1 VYWQAKTVSPACGD
15 ENPLPCYNSTEPGG
29 RKERVMVAHLTGRS
43 PITPRQVLPMPDRIP
58 WATPHVAGNPAPLRN
73 YPKEG
78 NYTLKG
84 QVSGY
89 ASVSLVENTSRTH
102 LRTVSVSYHAFS
114 DDRRSFL
121 HGSQSVTEDVERLTL
136 DKLEWH
142 SNLTWT
148 GKYEGSQF
156 TSPEGFR
163 LSIDVLKNEFQT
175 NGTLKTVV
183 GGTEYTQPRNGQ

>member
-1 VYWQAKTVSPACGD
+1 
-15 ENPLPCYNSTEPGG
+15 
-29 RKERVMVAHLTGRS
+29 
-43 PITPRQVLPMPDRIP
+43 
-58 WATPHVAGNPAPLRN
+58 
-73 YPKEG
+73 
-78 NYTLKG
+78 
-84 QVSGY
+84 
-89 ASVSLVENTSRTH
+89 VSLVENTSRTH